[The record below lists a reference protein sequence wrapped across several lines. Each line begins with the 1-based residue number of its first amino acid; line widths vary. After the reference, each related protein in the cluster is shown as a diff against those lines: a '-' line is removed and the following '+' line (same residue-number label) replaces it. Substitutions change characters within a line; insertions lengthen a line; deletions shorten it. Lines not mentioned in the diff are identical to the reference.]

1 QQQQKQQQQ
10 LQQQQQQQQEQQ
22 QQQQQQQNQQ
32 LQQQLQQLQQQQ
44 NQQLQQQLQQLLQQQ
59 NQQQQQLQQQQ
70 QQIQQQQIQQQQE
83 QLQQEQQEQQQLEQQ
98 LQRQLQQ
105 HRYELSQIY
114 YVVVFARDSQVFD
127 SSNFD
132 INSNDET
139 IYDSETIIDSDETE
153 LSSDNESNDEIWYD
167 ATFEGDFNMASPS
180 IFDEMMAASA
190 SASSSSKRPL
200 VYIAAAAN
208 TNTLTSFFPKIDSPD
223 DVVVDGNDDLMTVD
237 SLGDLGEVEA
247 IKKFKD
253 ALSTLSALEKDKN
266 IDLGVKSRIQ
276 AMCQFFRLR
285 TKNYGAYDAS
295 QIIAESIGAKPWHAH
310 LIRTWS
316 NQFLKDDAVG
326 VFAFDNA
333 TSHSC
338 FANDALI
345 ATRMNLGPGGSDKYT
360 FRDGQPQK
368 MHLEDGKQKGIM
380 TILKERNLWPPTDK
394 LIRLCED
401 YGQPQ
406 KMHLEDGKQKG
417 IMTILKERNLWP
429 PTDKLIRLCEDYMGG
444 LCGICFEY
452 GYGVFDDVKILISGR
467 INEKDHQNQL
477 IAELESIQRHLKR
490 EYDKRT

>member
-1 QQQQKQQQQ
+1 MPPKKQNIH
-10 LQQQQQQQQEQQ
+10 LKK
-22 QQQQQQQNQQ
+22 
-32 LQQQLQQLQQQQ
+32 
-44 NQQLQQQLQQLLQQQ
+44 
-59 NQQQQQLQQQQ
+59 
-70 QQIQQQQIQQQQE
+70 
-83 QLQQEQQEQQQLEQQ
+83 
-98 LQRQLQQ
+98 
-105 HRYELSQIY
+105 
-114 YVVVFARDSQVFD
+114 ARDSQVFD

-200 VYIAAAAN
+200 VY
-208 TNTLTSFFPKIDSPD
+208 IDSPD

-295 QIIAESIGAKPWHAH
+295 QIIAESIGGRLKFAEDEACVIIKP
-310 LIRTWS
+310 
-316 NQFLKDDAVG
+316 G
-326 VFAFDNA
+326 VN
-333 TSHSC
+333 H
-338 FANDALI
+338 
-345 ATRMNLGPGGSDKYT
+345 
-360 FRDGQPQK
+360 GQPQK

-401 YGQPQ
+401 C
-406 KMHLEDGKQKG
+406 KKH
-417 IMTILKERNLWP
+417 TS
-429 PTDKLIRLCEDYMGG
+429 T
-444 LCGICFEY
+444 
-452 GYGVFDDVKILISGR
+452 
-467 INEKDHQNQL
+467 
-477 IAELESIQRHLKR
+477 R
-490 EYDKRT
+490 E